1 MCAKAFSLPPHY
13 NIPCSIFNCKTP
25 SRFLPICTHK
35 PSCNNLCLL
44 SKCGPLQVMNKWFW
58 SSFLTACAQTTIM
71 HHERSSLVALM
82 LVSYYRQHMSIALQ
96 LVQTIAILQRA
107 TALEWC
113 SLSLPHMIA
122 KAPLSL
128 ANLWQMATLS
138 S

>member
-1 MCAKAFSLPPHY
+1 
-13 NIPCSIFNCKTP
+13 
-25 SRFLPICTHK
+25 
-35 PSCNNLCLL
+35 
-44 SKCGPLQVMNKWFW
+44 
-58 SSFLTACAQTTIM
+58 M

-96 LVQTIAILQRA
+96 RVQTIAILQWA
-107 TALEWC
+107 TALEWYF
-113 SLSLPHMIA
+113 LSLPHIVA